1 VKSRESW
8 TTETLNRFRQLEG
21 PRSDA
26 PDAPAHTPTSDRFD
40 VVLAPGE
47 KPPAGRPS
55 SAFRPP
61 AEGHSSIAVD
71 AEGFKAVPR
80 NDCPRC
86 ERPNNLFDRKCVN
99 CGARLDT
106 PAARSHNE
114 KLWRASQPESEQE
127 GPAPE
132 LPIPGA
138 EPLSPPQE
146 AARRTAL
153 EELAA
158 REMGRRPRRAG
169 EQIALWRFIMG
180 RNVAPLDEESAGYP
194 SGGNLP
200 VLAAVVLALFLLGS
214 LMVYGPRLWH
224 LPVVVGVGL
233 LLLRRRI

>member
-1 VKSRESW
+1 MDD
-8 TTETLNRFRQLEG
+8 ETIKRFRQIEG

-26 PDAPAHTPTSDRFD
+26 PEEPAHTDTSERFD
-40 VVLAPGE
+40 VLLAPGE
-47 KPPAGRPS
+47 KPPANRLA

-61 AEGHSSIAVD
+61 VEDDSSIPVD

-86 ERPNNLFDRKCVN
+86 ERPNNLFDRTCVN
-99 CGARLDT
+99 CGTRLDT
-106 PAARSHNE
+106 FEARAYNE
-114 KLWRASQPESEQE
+114 QLWRFSQPETEPQKPVRE
-127 GPAPE
+127 RPAPK
-132 LPIPGA
+132 GTV
-138 EPLSPPQE
+138 LSPEQE
-146 AARRTAL
+146 AARRAEL

-169 EQIALWRFIMG
+169 DQIAMWRTLTG
-180 RNVAPLDEESAGYP
+180 RSVQESDGERAGER

-224 LPVVVGVGL
+224 LPVVLGVGIL
-233 LLLRRRI
+233 LGRRRI

>member
-1 VKSRESW
+1 MDD
-8 TTETLNRFRQLEG
+8 ETRDRFRQLEG

-47 KPPAGRPS
+47 KPPVGRPS

-61 AEGHSSIAVD
+61 TEGHMSISVD

-106 PAARSHNE
+106 PEVRAYNE
-114 KLWRASQPESEQE
+114 KLWRANLPESEQQE
-127 GPAPE
+127 SAPE
-132 LPIPGA
+132 PPVPGA
-138 EPLSPPQE
+138 EPRAPQQE
-146 AARRTAL
+146 AARRAAL

-158 REMGRRPRRAG
+158 RETGRRPRRAG
-169 EQIALWRFIMG
+169 EQIALWRSMLGGGAAAF
-180 RNVAPLDEESAGYP
+180 DEEP
-194 SGGNLP
+194 STSRRSGNLP
-200 VLAAVVLALFLLGS
+200 VITAVVLALFLLGS

-233 LLLRRRI
+233 LLVRRRI

>member
-1 VKSRESW
+1 MDD
-8 TTETLNRFRQLEG
+8 ETLNRFRQLEG

-26 PDAPAHTPTSDRFD
+26 ADEPAHSPTSDRFD

-47 KPPAGRPS
+47 KPPLGRPS

-61 AEGHSSIAVD
+61 TEGHMSISVD

-80 NDCPRC
+80 NDCPSC

-106 PAARSHNE
+106 GEARAYNE
-114 KLWRASQPESEQE
+114 KLWRASQPESGQQ
-127 GPAPE
+127 GSASE
-132 LPIPGA
+132 LPVPGGK
-138 EPLSPPQE
+138 PLSPQQE
-146 AARRTAL
+146 AARRAAL

-169 EQIALWRFIMG
+169 EQISLWRSMMG
-180 RNVAPLDEESAGYP
+180 GGASAFDEEP
-194 SGGNLP
+194 STFRPSGNLP
-200 VLAAVVLALFLLGS
+200 VITAVALALFLLGS

-233 LLLRRRI
+233 LLVRRRI

>member
-1 VKSRESW
+1 MDDD
-8 TTETLNRFRQLEG
+8 TLNRFRQLEG
-21 PRSDA
+21 PRSDV

-47 KPPAGRPS
+47 KPPAARPS

-61 AEGHSSIAVD
+61 TEKHVAISVD
-71 AEGFKAVPR
+71 EEGFKAVPR

-106 PAARSHNE
+106 PAARAYNE
-114 KLWRASQPESEQE
+114 KLWRASQPEAEQQ
-127 GPAPE
+127 GSAPD
-132 LPIPGA
+132 LPVPGT
-138 EPLSPPQE
+138 EPLSPQEE
-146 AARRTAL
+146 AARRAAL
-153 EELAA
+153 EELAV

-169 EQIALWRFIMG
+169 EQISLWRSMMG
-180 RNVAPLDEESAGYP
+180 VGANAFDEQP
-194 SGGNLP
+194 STLRASGNLP
-200 VLAAVVLALFLLGS
+200 VITAVVLALFLLGS

-233 LLLRRRI
+233 LLVRRRI